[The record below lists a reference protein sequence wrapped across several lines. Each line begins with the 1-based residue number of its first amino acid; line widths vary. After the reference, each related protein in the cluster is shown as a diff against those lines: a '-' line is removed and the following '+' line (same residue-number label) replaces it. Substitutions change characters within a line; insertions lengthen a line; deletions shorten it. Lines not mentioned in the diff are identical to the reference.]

1 MMINPADAQQ
11 LAAYTKLSQ
20 QSKASVD
27 GTNVVGGAPG
37 KLTLDAAA

>member
-20 QSKASVD
+20 QSNASVD
-27 GTNVVGGAPG
+27 GTTVVGGAPG
-37 KLTLDAAA
+37 KLALDAAA